1 MSNKVIK
8 MRSALRSFGIMVLL
22 FSLIGC
28 GAEPPAPIPV
38 EQPAEPPRIRV
49 LERTSNREFHLNQAR
64 HQLVNNI

>member
-1 MSNKVIK
+1 MSNKVTK

-38 EQPAEPPRIRV
+38 EQPAEPPQDSGAGKNIKSRIPRQPGSQ
-49 LERTSNREFHLNQAR
+49 TQGK
-64 HQLVNNI
+64 